1 MDDTP
6 QVIKMK
12 NGEVLIATI
21 FEYKDGLAL
30 VENPIAVVS
39 VPAMHN
45 TMVGETFVL
54 KPWIGISSN
63 SSYGIPLSEILLT
76 CSLRPQLRQ
85 QYMEYVNTPV
95 HHEVSAPSLSEEDI
109 DDLNFEAEVLR
120 SRNLIN

>member
-21 FEYKDGLAL
+21 WEYKDGLAL
-30 VENPIAVVS
+30 VENPIAVVAIP
-39 VPAMHN
+39 VMQNALA
-45 TMVGETFVL
+45 GETFLL

-63 SSYGIPLSEILLT
+63 QSYGIPLSEILLT
-76 CSLRPQLRQ
+76 CSLRPQLLE
-85 QYMEYVNTPV
+85 QYKRYVETPR
-95 HHEVSAPSLSEEDI
+95 EDI
-109 DDLNFEAEVLR
+109 SLPPDQEELEDLNFEAEVLR